1 MAEQKFY
8 VDINLQN
15 NSLKNTTLGS
25 NGAMSAAGQFQYNS
39 SSNTLEY
46 HNGTAVKTVANL
58 DDVTGLLDFKGG
70 YNAATNTPDLDV
82 SPSGVKKGDF
92 YVVTAAGNFFTEA
105 VKIGDS
111 LFAKVDNASTLAD
124 WVVIQGNVDIATT
137 STPGIMYLASQAQV
151 TTGTEAGAYAVNPAT
166 LKTEL
171 DKKLNLDGTLAMT
184 GALDMGSNLINN
196 VTDPTS
202 AQDAAT
208 KAYVDA
214 QTGAIYFSN
223 DYLAAAWSTN
233 TLTVTH
239 NLNSSSPKVAV
250 YEAGEL
256 VNFAVTVTSANVIT
270 LTKNAGV
277 SAPTTIKV
285 GVSK

>member
-15 NSLKNTTLGS
+15 NSLKNTTVGS
-25 NGAMSAAGQFQYNS
+25 NSSMTAAGRFQYNTT
-39 SSNTLEY
+39 SNTLEY

-70 YNAATNTPDLDV
+70 YNASTNTPDLDV
-82 SPSGVKKGDF
+82 APTGVKKGDF

-111 LFAKVDNASTLAD
+111 LFARIDNAATLAD
-124 WVVIQGNVDIATT
+124 WVVVQGNVDIATE
-137 STPGIMYLASQAQV
+137 STPGLIQLASAAQV
-151 TTGTEAGAYAVNPAT
+151 AAGTETGAYAVRPFD

-171 DKKLNLDGTLAMT
+171 DKKVSRDGTLAMT
-184 GALDMGSNLINN
+184 GALNMGTNKITNL
-196 VTDPTS
+196 VDPTA
-202 AQDAAT
+202 AQEAAT

-214 QTGAIYFSN
+214 QTGGIYFSN
-223 DYLAAAWSTN
+223 DFLAAAWTAN

-256 VNFAVTVTSANVIT
+256 VNFAVTITSANVVT